1 MRSLPRVLLSGLLLL
16 AATATAAPSLIP
28 AAPELAASAW
38 ILLDA
43 RSGVVLAEHDADERL
58 PPASLTKMMTD
69 YLVAAEVDAGRLSLD
84 DRVAISE
91 KAWRMGGSKMFVRV
105 GEEVRLEDLLRGIV
119 IQSGND
125 ASVAVAEHVA
135 GSEAAF
141 AEMMNQQAQLL
152 GMENSHFMNAT
163 GMPHPEHYSSARDL
177 SILGRRLIRDFPD
190 HYAYYAEKEFTYG
203 TDFQTGEPIT
213 QRNRNDLLWLDQTV
227 DGIKTGHTEEAGYCL
242 VASAVRDGMRLV
254 SVVMG
259 TGSESA
265 RAQESQTLLRWGFR
279 FYETQQLYA
288 GGEELERQT
297 VWQGVV
303 DEVALGLEQDLVLT
317 IPRGRYDELEAR
329 VELEPWPKA
338 PIAAGDAL
346 GRLTVAL
353 DGEVLEEAPLVALQA
368 VEPGSLFS
376 RLWDAIRLFFVRL
389 LA

>member
-1 MRSLPRVLLSGLLLL
+1 MRSLPRVLCSCLLLL
-16 AATATAAPSLIP
+16 AATAAAAPSLVP

-38 ILLDA
+38 ILVDA
-43 RSGVVLAEHDADERL
+43 RSGAVLAEHDADERL

-69 YLVAAEVDAGRLSLD
+69 YLLAAEVDAGRLSLD
-84 DRVAISE
+84 DRAVISE

-105 GEEVRLEDLLRGIV
+105 GEEVRIEDLLRGIV

-152 GMENSHFMNAT
+152 GMENSHFVNAT

-177 SILGRRLIRDFPD
+177 SILGRRLVRDFPD

-203 TDFQTGEPIT
+203 TDFQTGEPIS

-242 VASAVRDGMRLV
+242 VASAVRDGMRLI

-279 FYETQQLYA
+279 FHETQQLYA

-297 VWQGVV
+297 VWQGAA

-338 PIAAGDAL
+338 PIAAGAAL
-346 GRLTVAL
+346 GRLTVSL

-368 VEPGSLFS
+368 VEPAGLLG